1 MSEKKNNIKH
11 TINSFF
17 RFFKVIYCTNL
28 LDLTIG
34 GQHATGLS
42 CVEEESN
49 KGKKK
54 NAPFYGDPEQRHVDM
69 LTAVVILISNWG
81 FRFIELAV
89 KKKKLH
95 KVLWRITGS
104 NNTMAGKHLNHDVT
118 L

>member
-1 MSEKKNNIKH
+1 M
-11 TINSFF
+11 
-17 RFFKVIYCTNL
+17 
-28 LDLTIG
+28 TIG

-54 NAPFYGDPEQRHVDM
+54 YAPFYGDPEQRHVDM
-69 LTAVVILISNWG
+69 LTTVVILISNWG

-89 KKKKLH
+89 KKKLH
-95 KVLWRITGS
+95 KVLRITGS